1 MVRLGGRA
9 CMWTDRHR
17 QIETADSQTEEQQ
30 TARETLQVV
39 THTRM
44 LTSLLDCVPNHLRTE
59 YRYNQTDAKDAALSA
74 DAGGGHLVC
83 VAIVSF
89 VIAPPSHYL
98 RPSLT
103 RGVG

>member
-1 MVRLGGRA
+1 
-9 CMWTDRHR
+9 MWTDRHR

-44 LTSLLDCVPNHLRTE
+44 LT
-59 YRYNQTDAKDAALSA
+59 YNQTDAKDAALSA